1 MISYQGAARDL
12 QEPPEIDLMD
22 VWVIHILELVPQHLQ
37 KQAGMIKELLEEMQ
51 DNYLLSMKKATVD
64 FVLSDPDGTYRKK
77 GAVSPHKE
85 ELKTMSCK
93 ESFQTAR
100 NTLSKKLHTYKPS
113 MIALVHLWDISYRH
127 LRLVDVQKIGQRNEP
142 IDLLKFQQIAMKD
155 VAIAKDKLLT
165 VWLPEVQNI
174 FCQGGELKLLPS
186 ITHKAQFEE
195 FFSCT
200 GILMSTQLQQLVL
213 ASMQDYTNLLCKSP
227 TSIRAYEHAG
237 IFLRLKAKNGS
248 IVFEPA
254 IDDFEAILTN
264 VYDTMVRTV
273 EAVPRVETKLYSL
286 KEGKKNLNA
295 VILDEVIE
303 REKQR
308 VRAELAQH
316 SLALLEQVRLF
327 DRHSA
332 LVTQQAEAEL
342 EEFLSQEHS
351 FEEFVYEVSRQKS
364 CIKDVELTS
373 QKVFRLGMFEVH
385 CEDLI
390 SFLVKQVQALVNK
403 TLSHMTNALNEDNKR

>member
-1 MISYQGAARDL
+1 MK
-12 QEPPEIDLMD
+12 D

-227 TSIRAYEHAG
+227 
-237 IFLRLKAKNGS
+237 
-248 IVFEPA
+248 
-254 IDDFEAILTN
+254 
-264 VYDTMVRTV
+264 
-273 EAVPRVETKLYSL
+273 
-286 KEGKKNLNA
+286 EGKKNLNA

-373 QKVFRLGMFEVH
+373 QKDGGKQDKKKVFRLGMFEVH